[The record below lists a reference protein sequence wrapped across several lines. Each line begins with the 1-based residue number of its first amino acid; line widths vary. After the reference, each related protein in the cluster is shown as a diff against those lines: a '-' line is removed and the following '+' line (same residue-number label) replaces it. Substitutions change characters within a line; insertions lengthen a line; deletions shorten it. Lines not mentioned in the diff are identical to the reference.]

1 MASVVDHPRRILR
14 NFIPIQLCEELEFI
28 HKSNC
33 TVGYRPAVFST
44 TLSHLIATH
53 CAHLVVPFVS
63 LREQLKEK
71 VEEVFGCEFELV
83 IEFTGL
89 ISWTK
94 GASIGWHSDDNRPY
108 LKQRDFTAVCYLN
121 NYGKDF
127 QGGAFHF
134 QEGEPASIL
143 PMTGVV
149 DYFISTMDMVYA
161 HQVWGSRWVGM
172 GSASITGGERLT
184 LTLWFSR
191 NCSHDEDAKLI
202 SLLSQC
208 TPDELNMGPCLNIP
222 FPASNNMYWF
232 ASDDISDC
240 QQGCDVRY
248 ARLLALGFNLHS
260 CESDSSNLE
269 LISSRDDASDL
280 LMKPLWLVRE
290 DEMFTEKFVN
300 ILHALQVVQFYFWRE
315 SELEGFKPKKNIMNL
330 IVPISEA
337 QRARINT
344 LKNLLM
350 KDQQL
355 LEASFSYSDWDRK
368 MRDRFNWV
376 NFSGAVAAWEAYI
389 CKLHREMVLSR
400 DRWRSHNSIFAI
412 CL

>member
-1 MASVVDHPRRILR
+1 MASVVDHPRRILH
-14 NFIPIQLCEELEFI
+14 NFIPIQLCKELEFI

-33 TVGYRPAVFST
+33 TVGYRAAVFST

-71 VEEVFGCEFELV
+71 VEEFFGCEFELV

-121 NYGKDF
+121 NYGEDF

-143 PMTGVV
+143 PMAGDVV
-149 DYFISTMDMVYA
+149 MYTADSRNA
-161 HQVWGSRWVGM
+161 HSVDE
-172 GSASITGGERLT
+172 ITGGERLT

-191 NCSHDEDAKLI
+191 NCSHDEDVKLI

-208 TPDELNMGPCLNIP
+208 TPDELNMEPCLNIP

-260 CESDSSNLE
+260 CKNDSSNLE

-315 SELEGFKPKKNIMNL
+315 QELEGFKPKKNIKNL

-337 QRARINT
+337 QRARINK

-368 MRDRFNWV
+368 KRDRFNWV
-376 NFSGAVAAWEAYI
+376 SFSGAVAVWEAYT
-389 CKLHREMVLSR
+389 CKLHREMVLSL

-412 CL
+412 CV